1 MTTDPD
7 AAPLPYRPCAGIM
20 LVNKDNLIFVGQ
32 RLDGR
37 SSGIWQMPQGG
48 IDPGEDP
55 AAAALRE
62 MEEEIGTGNAK
73 LVAETRTWLT
83 YDLPADLAPKVWHGR
98 YRGQKQKW
106 FLLRF
111 LGHDVEINL
120 QTEDPEF
127 SAWKWTDGDSLIKE
141 VIDFKRHIYRQ
152 VHTEFAAHLS

>member
-1 MTTDPD
+1 MTTDPET
-7 AAPLPYRPCAGIM
+7 APLPYRPCAGIM
-20 LVNKDNLIFVGQ
+20 LVNSNNLIFVGQ

-37 SSGIWQMPQGG
+37 GSGIWQMPQGG

-73 LVAETRTWLT
+73 IIAEARDWLT
-83 YDLPADLAPKVWHGR
+83 YDLPPDLAPKVWRGR

-111 LGHDVEINL
+111 LGQDGEINL
-120 QTEDPEF
+120 QTKHREF
-127 SAWKWTDGDSLIKE
+127 SAWKWTDSDTLIKE
-141 VIDFKRHIYRQ
+141 IIDFKRDIYRQ
-152 VHTEFAAHLS
+152 VRTAFSAHLS